1 MKFLILESGSVET
14 MVKYLVNHFPKGK
27 PSESF
32 AESMHNAALP
42 YVLSFLAG
50 LSRFHA
56 PTQLALHSSAGVIP
70 SVHTMEGMVTVAKV
84 PALAENLLEALRTES
99 PEVAA
104 HVDEIRNATKA
115 EKLKQAEQHR
125 LGVLKSLG
133 LLQSDGGK
141 YVNIFLLSVPG

>member
-1 MKFLILESGSVET
+1 ML
-14 MVKYLVNHFPKGK
+14 KYLVSHFPQSK
-27 PSESF
+27 PSEQF
-32 AESMHNAALP
+32 AEAMQNAAVP
-42 YVLSFLAG
+42 YVLSLLTG
-50 LSRFHA
+50 LSRGHV
-56 PTQLALHSSAGVIP
+56 PTQMALHSSQVVIP

-84 PALAENLLEALRTES
+84 PALAENLLEALRSES

-104 HVDEIRNATKA
+104 HVEAIRHTTKA

-141 YVNIFLLSVPG
+141 